1 MASIPTMRPQAKR
14 HSPITRR
21 SLPGALTSCF
31 FAFLPFLVF
40 FPLFSSFFAPEDV
53 TWILTLA
60 LARSTASSTTCSIL
74 ASAEGLC
81 WEAGC
86 FFRFSSPKILMNM
99 RIKATGHS
107 PSANST
113 MMIGQLYQ
121 PLLSGF
127 FWGGLRTGGR
137 CSPASLW
144 LYSSITVPLSS
155 SAWSCFLSHPPDR
168 CCPGGP

>member
-1 MASIPTMRPQAKR
+1 MASTPTISPQANR
-14 HSPITRR
+14 HSPITRS

-31 FAFLPFLVF
+31 LDFLPLLAF
-40 FPLFSSFFAPEDV
+40 FPFFSSFFSPEDV

-60 LARSTASSTTCSIL
+60 LARSTAFSTALSIRS
-74 ASAEGLC
+74 SAEGLR

-86 FFRFSSPKILMNM
+86 FFRFSSPKMLMNM

-113 MMIGQLYQ
+113 IMMGQLYQ

-137 CSPASLW
+137 CSPVPLW

-155 SAWSCFLSHPPDR
+155 SAWSCCPSRPPHR